1 MNAIGFD
8 NDKYLSMQSQH
19 IADRIRQFGGKLYM
33 EFGGKL
39 FDDYHASR
47 VLPGFQP
54 DSKLQL
60 LLKMKDQAEIVI
72 AINSQAIED
81 AKIRGDLGITYDQE
95 VMRLIDAFRDAGLY
109 VGSVCLTQWNNQKG
123 AKAFEKLLEKQG
135 IKTYR
140 HYTIPNYPY
149 DVDKVIS
156 DEGLGKNEY
165 IETTRSLIVITAPG
179 PGSGKMATCISQLYH
194 ENKRGIK
201 AGYAKFE
208 TFPIWNLPLLHP
220 VNLAYEAATADLNDV
235 NMIDPYHLA
244 AYGVSTV
251 NYNRDIEI
259 FPVLNK
265 MFEKIY
271 GSSPYKSP
279 TDMGVNMT
287 GNCIIDDEVCQEAS
301 KQEIIRRYFKALSDR
316 VLGHASDET
325 VNKIDNLM
333 KNHGIS
339 VSDRKC
345 VQACRD
351 KAAKTGAAAA
361 AIELNDG
368 TIITGKSSTLLRPTS
383 AMILN
388 ALKYFAGINDKVTLL
403 PKGIIEPVCELKTR
417 DLHAHNPRLHLDEI
431 LLALSISAVTNPLAE
446 LAMAQLPKL
455 RGSECHSSVILSQ
468 MDNGTLR
475 KLGINLTCEPVYET
489 KKLYHSK

>member
-1 MNAIGFD
+1 
-8 NDKYLSMQSQH
+8 
-19 IADRIRQFGGKLYM
+19 
-33 EFGGKL
+33 
-39 FDDYHASR
+39 
-47 VLPGFQP
+47 
-54 DSKLQL
+54 
-60 LLKMKDQAEIVI
+60 
-72 AINSQAIED
+72 
-81 AKIRGDLGITYDQE
+81 
-95 VMRLIDAFRDAGLY
+95 
-109 VGSVCLTQWNNQKG
+109 
-123 AKAFEKLLEKQG
+123 
-135 IKTYR
+135 
-140 HYTIPNYPY
+140 
-149 DVDKVIS
+149 
-156 DEGLGKNEY
+156 
-165 IETTRSLIVITAPG
+165 
-179 PGSGKMATCISQLYH
+179 MATCISQLYH

-201 AGYAKFE
+201 AGYSKFE

-279 TDMGVNMT
+279 TDMGVNMA

-339 VSDRKC
+339 ISDRKC